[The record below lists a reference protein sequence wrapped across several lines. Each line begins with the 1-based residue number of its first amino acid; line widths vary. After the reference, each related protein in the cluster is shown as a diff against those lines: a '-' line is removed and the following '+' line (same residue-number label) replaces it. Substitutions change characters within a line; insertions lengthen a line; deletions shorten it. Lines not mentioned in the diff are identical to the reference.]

1 METGR
6 RKAET
11 SMMDSK
17 RLMAWLT
24 VAALSTTL
32 VAAPNRIPH
41 SPKASNGEPF
51 RSFRMLDAKLT
62 LLAHQQ
68 EALNV
73 AFNPVQV
80 GSRSKAANSQ
90 RQTTASNNINS
101 TAAGIVLV
109 AGGLE
114 RLYQGRH
121 QPFGVQMFRALR
133 LRAEEV
139 QRGVSAV
146 AKAQTRSTAES
157 AAKKLN
163 EGIVSLVVQ
172 FQAASGGYGAARCS
186 PGAWTCCQPKRSKDL
201 LQSEQFACMWGCVRT
216 AQTCTGFLGPRIP
229 RP

>member
-1 METGR
+1 MI
-6 RKAET
+6 
-11 SMMDSK
+11 DSK
-17 RLMAWLT
+17 HLMAWLT
-24 VAALSTTL
+24 VAALSTPL
-32 VAAPNRIPH
+32 VAAPRRIPH
-41 SPKASNGEPF
+41 SSKASGGEPF
-51 RSFRMLDAKLT
+51 RSFRTLDAKLT

-68 EALNV
+68 EGLNV
-73 AFNPVQV
+73 AFNPAQV
-80 GSRSKAANSQ
+80 DSRSKAADS
-90 RQTTASNNINS
+90 RRRTTASGNMNS
-101 TAAGIVLV
+101 TAAGIVLL

-114 RLYQGRH
+114 RLYQRRH

-157 AAKKLN
+157 AAKRLD